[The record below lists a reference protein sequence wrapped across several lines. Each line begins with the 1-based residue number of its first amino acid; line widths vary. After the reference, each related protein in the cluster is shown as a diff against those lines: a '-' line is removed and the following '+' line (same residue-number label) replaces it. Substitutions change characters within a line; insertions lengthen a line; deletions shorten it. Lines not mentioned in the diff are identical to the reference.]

1 LEENEMNITPYLEIK
16 EEVYQALKENRPIV
30 ALESTIISHGM
41 PYPQNVE
48 VAKNVEETIRE
59 RGAVPATIAIID
71 GKMKVGL
78 SKEEL
83 EFMATSKNILKASR
97 MDLPVILAKGFN
109 AATTVAAT
117 MIIAELAGIKVFVT
131 GGIGGV
137 HRNAQETFDISADLQ
152 ELAKTNVA
160 VISAGP
166 KAILDLQ
173 LTKEYLET
181 FGVPVIGY
189 QTDELPCFFS
199 RESGINVPYRVETP
213 KEIASIMK
221 TKWDLGLQGGIFI
234 ANPIP
239 KEYSLDFE
247 EIDKTIENAIEE
259 AKRRKIKGKELTPFL
274 LSKINE
280 LTKGESL
287 KANIELVYNN
297 AQLGTEIAKEF
308 NILS

>member
-1 LEENEMNITPYLEIK
+1 
-16 EEVYQALKENRPIV
+16 
-30 ALESTIISHGM
+30 
-41 PYPQNVE
+41 
-48 VAKNVEETIRE
+48 
-59 RGAVPATIAIID
+59 
-71 GKMKVGL
+71 MKVGL
-78 SKEEL
+78 SEEEI
-83 EFMATSKNILKASR
+83 EFMAISKNILKASR

-259 AKRRKIKGKELTPFL
+259 AKSQKIKGKELTPFL

-297 AQLGTEIAKEF
+297 AQLGAEIAKEF

>member
-1 LEENEMNITPYLEIK
+1 MNTTPYLEIK
-16 EEVYQALKENRPIV
+16 EEVYQALKKNRPIV

-48 VAKNVEETIRE
+48 VAKNVEDTIRE

-199 RESGINVPYRVETP
+199 KESGISVPYRVETP
-213 KEIASIMK
+213 KEIAHIMK
-221 TKWDLGLQGGIFI
+221 AKWDLGLQGGIFI

-239 KEYSLDFE
+239 KKYSMDFE
-247 EIDKTIENAIEE
+247 EINKTIDNAIAE
-259 AKRRKIKGKELTPFL
+259 AKKPKIKGKELTPFL

-297 AQLGTEIAKEF
+297 AKLGAEIAKEF
-308 NILS
+308 NNLS

>member
-1 LEENEMNITPYLEIK
+1 MNIAPYLEIK
-16 EEVYQALKENRPIV
+16 EEVYQAFKEHRAVV

-48 VAKNVEETIRE
+48 VARKVEDIIRE
-59 RGAVPATIAIID
+59 RGAVPATIAIIK

-78 SKEEL
+78 SNEEI
-83 EFMATSKNILKASR
+83 EFMASSKNILKASR
-97 MDLPVILAKGFN
+97 MDLPVILANGLN

-117 MIIAELAGIKVFVT
+117 MIISELAGIKVFVT

-137 HRNAQETFDISADLQ
+137 HRNAQETFDISADMQ

-181 FGVPVIGY
+181 FGVPVLGY
-189 QTDELPCFFS
+189 QTDELPCFYS
-199 RESGINVPYRVETP
+199 RESGINVAYKVESP
-213 KEIASIMK
+213 KEVALIMK

-239 KEYSLDFE
+239 EEYSMDFE
-247 EIDKTIENAIEE
+247 EIDKAINT
-259 AKRRKIKGKELTPFL
+259 AIADADKQKIKGKELTPFL
-274 LSKINE
+274 LSKISE
-280 LTKGESL
+280 LTNGESL

-297 AQLGTEIAKEF
+297 AKLGADIAKEF

>member
-1 LEENEMNITPYLEIK
+1 
-16 EEVYQALKENRPIV
+16 
-30 ALESTIISHGM
+30 
-41 PYPQNVE
+41 
-48 VAKNVEETIRE
+48 
-59 RGAVPATIAIID
+59 
-71 GKMKVGL
+71 
-78 SKEEL
+78 
-83 EFMATSKNILKASR
+83 
-97 MDLPVILAKGFN
+97 
-109 AATTVAAT
+109 
-117 MIIAELAGIKVFVT
+117 
-131 GGIGGV
+131 
-137 HRNAQETFDISADLQ
+137 
-152 ELAKTNVA
+152 
-160 VISAGP
+160 
-166 KAILDLQ
+166 
-173 LTKEYLET
+173 
-181 FGVPVIGY
+181 VIGY

-297 AQLGTEIAKEF
+297 AQLGAEIAKEF

>member
-1 LEENEMNITPYLEIK
+1 MNTTPYLEIK
-16 EEVYQALKENRPIV
+16 EEIYQAMKENKAIV

-48 VAKNVEETIRE
+48 VAKNVEEIIRE

-71 GKMKVGL
+71 GTMKVGL
-78 SKEEL
+78 SEEEI
-83 EFMATSKNILKASR
+83 EFMAISKNILKASR
-97 MDLPVILAKGFN
+97 MDLPIILAKGFN

-259 AKRRKIKGKELTPFL
+259 AKKRKIKGKELTPFL

-297 AQLGTEIAKEF
+297 AQLGAEIAKEF